1 MRKKE
6 PWELVNPYGEIVPPL
21 ETVDEFVRG
30 ISCND
35 SSQINR
41 CLWQARQDVPLFQK
55 VLVELA
61 KIAKPPDASR
71 AAFHSAWTGQGLW
84 VRDCFSIDPF
94 LAPALANLLPGY
106 DGPPLRL
113 FRGERWSKHKNG
125 TYGFSWTTSRK
136 AAEMFASGLNC
147 VEDDGGVLLATTAS
161 SKAILAEPMTTAGN
175 LVSTNTWSIADFLKK

>member
-1 MRKKE
+1 M
-6 PWELVNPYGEIVPPL
+6 
-21 ETVDEFVRG
+21 
-30 ISCND
+30 
-35 SSQINR
+35 
-41 CLWQARQDVPLFQK
+41 
-55 VLVELA
+55 
-61 KIAKPPDASR
+61 
-71 AAFHSAWTGQGLW
+71 
-84 VRDCFSIDPF
+84 RDCFSIDPF